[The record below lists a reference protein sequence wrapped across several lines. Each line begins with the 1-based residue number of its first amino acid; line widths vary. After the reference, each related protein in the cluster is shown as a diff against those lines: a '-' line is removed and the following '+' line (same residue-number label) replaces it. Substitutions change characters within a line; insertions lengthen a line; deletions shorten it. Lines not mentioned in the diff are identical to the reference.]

1 MAKKLAQDTLLS
13 TVEAIQYIGIA
24 RNTLKKWERSGQIV
38 PGTTDPND
46 SHRKFW
52 YVRDL
57 DQLKLGMEGYKGKRG
72 KRFLAIGAPSELKEQ
87 SLARQATL
95 EAGLMEMASV
105 PPTFTYAQGQNLL
118 RYQLLE
124 MAKRN
129 KVISRLFALL
139 DSPDGKVQ
147 LAAIEKIL
155 NKILPDLKSIEKVNV
170 VDESTAKRQER
181 TLQALEMIKT
191 HLTANTA
198 HPIIIEGEYLVL
210 PEIEPSR
217 LLLGAN

>member
-1 MAKKLAQDTLLS
+1 MPKKLAQDTLLS
-13 TVEAIQYIGIA
+13 TIEAMQYTGIA
-24 RNTLKKWERSGQIV
+24 RNTLKKYERTGILI
-38 PGTTDPND
+38 PGTTDPGNPE
-46 SHRKFW
+46 RKFW

-57 DQLKLGMEGYKGKRG
+57 DQLKLGMEGYKSKRG
-72 KRFLAIGAPSELKEQ
+72 KKFPAIGATTELKEQ

-95 EAGLMEMASV
+95 EAGLMEMVNV

-139 DSPDGKVQ
+139 DSPDPNVQ
-147 LAAIEKIL
+147 MKAIVQILA
-155 NKILPDLKSIEKVNV
+155 KILPDLKSLEQVHI
-170 VDESTAKRQER
+170 VDETTAKRQER

-191 HLTANTA
+191 HLQGTIT
-198 HPIIIEGEYLVL
+198 PIEGEYLVL
-210 PEIEPSR
+210 PEIEPGR
-217 LLLGAN
+217 PLLGVN